1 MNRKLFIELSEIR
14 TTILDFAWFVLAVS
28 YSYLTI
34 GTFDFLNGILGF
46 IAVLF
51 IHILIN
57 FHNNYMDFKHSKSE
71 EYRRKISTIGINRES
86 LVIVKK
92 WMYGLTIFPLLIGVF
107 LIYRTNWW
115 TLLIGIIC
123 VLIGFSYSAGPR
135 PLNSTIFGSSV
146 VAIAI
151 SILIPVV
158 YVYLGTVDS
167 GRLTSS
173 MIINAV
179 IVCLPNAFAMFSAQ
193 LCNDTCDLEAD
204 KKNGRHTL
212 VVQIG
217 RANALSLFKASW
229 WLTFLLIPILAV
241 LQVVPYI
248 TMIAVLLYPNIWDNY
263 HPYLKEQ
270 VKRKTYPLVMK
281 AVVRLV
287 NTYVLLVAVGAI
299 IKLVRSIL

>member
-1 MNRKLFIELSEIR
+1 MNRKLFLELSEIK
-14 TTILDFAWFVLAVS
+14 TTILDLAWFILAIS
-28 YSYLTI
+28 YSYLSI
-34 GTFDFLNGILGF
+34 GTFDFINGILGF
-46 IAVLF
+46 VAVFF
-51 IHILIN
+51 IHIIIN
-57 FHNNYMDFKHSKSE
+57 FHNNYMDFRNSKSE
-71 EYRRKISTIGINRES
+71 NYRNEISTIGVNREL

-92 WMYGLTIFPLLIGVF
+92 WMYGLTIFPLLIGAF

-123 VLIGFSYSAGPR
+123 VVIGLAYSAGPK
-135 PLNSTIFGSSV
+135 PLNSTMFGSAV

-158 YVYLGTVDS
+158 YVYLGTVSS

-173 MIINAV
+173 VIVNAI
-179 IVCLPNAFAMFSAQ
+179 IVCLPNMFAMFSAQ

-204 KKNGRHTL
+204 KKNGRKTL
-212 VVQIG
+212 VSKIG
-217 RANALSLFKASW
+217 KTNALSLFKASW
-229 WLTFLLIPILAV
+229 WLTFLLIPILVV

-270 VKRKTYPLVMK
+270 VKKKTYPLVMK
-281 AVVRLV
+281 AVVKLV
-287 NTYVLLVAVGAI
+287 NTYVFLIAVGAI
-299 IKLVRSIL
+299 IKLVRTIL